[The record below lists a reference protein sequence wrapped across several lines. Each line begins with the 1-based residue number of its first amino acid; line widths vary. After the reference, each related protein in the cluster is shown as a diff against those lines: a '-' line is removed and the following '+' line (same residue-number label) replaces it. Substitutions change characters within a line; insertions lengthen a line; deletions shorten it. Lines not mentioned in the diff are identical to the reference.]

1 MSILSKVQAYHTE
14 LAFVDS
20 DGADG
25 EAYAAGTVAS
35 DKEAAVKPRSFLK
48 QAYFLTDPSA
58 AYNTVAYILVN

>member
-14 LAFVDS
+14 TTFVDS

-25 EAYAAGTVAS
+25 EAYGAGVVAS

-58 AYNTVAYILVN
+58 AYDTVAYII